1 MSARL
6 EYPARVHIE
15 LARRLTGPEGA
26 EAVAAAEALPDPDSL
41 AAAEAMRAA
50 FDPELAAAALT
61 QAGLR
66 ARARR
71 RMGPGAA
78 RLWWTPDSVE
88 QASRPAVSRWR
99 AARLV
104 AAGIT
109 RVVDLACGAGVDAL
123 ACLDAGLDVTAVDID
138 PATAEFAARNLP
150 GARVLCADAA
160 RVGAD
165 LTAGA
170 DGRTAVL
177 LDPARRTARGRSWR
191 LADLRPGWGF
201 VQDVLAGP
209 TSAVVRLGPGAPA
222 EALPEAAEAAWVSE
236 HHELVECG
244 LWRIPG
250 AGPGRAAQLLPSGA
264 LVRAEPDAPAPPVR
278 APGRYILEPD
288 PAVSRAGASAAIAPG
303 LWRLAERVAYLS
315 CDEPVHGP
323 LADCFEVLEEL
334 DAGPAALR
342 AWVRAHRVGVL
353 EIKKRALDLDPAQLR
368 RRLRPSG
375 PNRATLLL
383 SPTTGGARAFVVR
396 RLERPAP

>member
-1 MSARL
+1 M
-6 EYPARVHIE
+6 HIE

-71 RMGPGAA
+71 RLGARA
-78 RLWWTPDSVE
+78 GRLWWTPDSVE

-99 AARLV
+99 AARL
-104 AAGIT
+104 ADAGIT

-123 ACLDAGLDVTAVDID
+123 ACLDVGMAVTAVDID
-138 PATAEFAARNLP
+138 PVTAEFAARNLP
-150 GARVLCADAA
+150 GARVLRADAT
-160 RVGAD
+160 RVGAE
-165 LTAGA
+165 LLAGA
-170 DGRTAVL
+170 DERTAVL

-191 LADLRPGWGF
+191 LADLRPDWGF
-201 VQDVLAGP
+201 VQGVLVGP
-209 TSAVVRLGPGAPA
+209 TSAVVRLGPGTPTEVLPGTV
-222 EALPEAAEAAWVSE
+222 EAVWVSE
-236 HHELVECG
+236 HRELVECG

-250 AGPGRAAQLLPSGA
+250 AEPGRAAQLLPSGA
-264 LVRAEPDAPAPPVR
+264 LVRAEPGASALPVR

-315 CDEPVHGP
+315 CDEPVRGP

-383 SPTTGGARAFVVR
+383 SPTTDGARAFVVR